1 MSDPLQ
7 ILYVDDYALDRALVR
22 DALEKE
28 HGGFQV
34 TEAASRQAFEARLGE
49 DDYDLVLSDF
59 NILGFEGLEVL
70 DTVKARHPEVPV
82 VIVTGTGSEE
92 VAAEALRRGASD
104 YVIKSPEHIRRLPH
118 TIHQA
123 VEKQRL
129 KDERRNAQEALQQAY
144 EEALRREEAVLNLA
158 EDLKVEVAE
167 RKRTQAEM
175 QELVFDLQFLSRS
188 ATELISLPVEDDIY
202 AYLGEKLSQLLDDAI
217 VILNENDP
225 ESDQMTIRGIH
236 GLNTPLFDRAT
247 GLVGQSPL
255 GRSYRMLP
263 EALRLFNT
271 GELERFEA
279 GFVSFGEGYAPTPV
293 LRQLQRLLKITH
305 VYLIGLAREGDLY
318 AGVQIYTRRDATIDR
333 PDLIETFVRQASIAL
348 QRKRAEHQLRISEQ
362 RFRTLAQL
370 APVGIYITD
379 RNGDCVYA
387 NECWLD
393 MAGLSLE
400 EALGKGWVK
409 GLHPEDRDQIA
420 SSWSEAVRSS
430 ADWSQEYRF
439 QNREGDVTW
448 IYGVASPQIDKGGE
462 IVGYIG
468 VNLDVTQR
476 KRAEETLRRTSE
488 ERRILLELVPVGIS
502 ITDEEGSIID
512 ANRMSEELLGISV
525 EEHKVRQITGQE
537 WDIIRPDGSPMPAAG
552 YPSVRALKDGRI
564 VHSVE
569 MGIRQPDGD
578 PMWISVSA
586 APIPLEG
593 YGVAIAYADVTDR
606 KRAEDALEERA
617 AQLAL
622 LNAVGG
628 KIASELELRSLFE
641 SVPRYVQESFG
652 YDNVAIFTLDR
663 KNRALPLK
671 GNQGMF
677 SGHIPEDLILDL
689 DEGIVGWAAR
699 HGETVLSNDIDAD
712 PRYTT
717 HYPEV
722 AETRSE
728 LTVPIR
734 PADQVLGVID
744 VQSKSLD
751 AFDQE
756 DVLTMETL
764 ADQIAT
770 AMENARLYKAEHAAR
785 EQLQDLAGYLQRV
798 REEERTHIARALHDQ
813 FGQMMT
819 ALKMDV
825 STLSRGFSHDQIQL
839 WEKAE
844 SMMETI
850 DSGIEM
856 LRQVCSELRPGILD
870 ELGLAAA
877 IEWQVDQFR
886 QRSDIQV
893 ELDLQQPDG
902 RAPSREVSTAA
913 FRIFQ
918 EALTNVARHAEA
930 TRVRV
935 ELRFPPDAVML
946 VIEDDG
952 KGMTTGS
959 TDARGS
965 LGLMGMQERARALD
979 GEVTIESEP
988 DRGTIV
994 TARIP
999 CDRHR

>member
-1 MSDPLQ
+1 MSNPLH

-28 HGGFQV
+28 HGGFHV

-70 DTVKARHPEVPV
+70 DTVKTRHPEVPV

-118 TIHQA
+118 TIYQA
-123 VEKQRL
+123 IEKQQLR
-129 KDERRNAQEALQQAY
+129 DERREAQEALQQAY

-202 AYLGEKLSQLLDDAI
+202 AYIGENLSQLLDDAI

-225 ESDQMTIRGIH
+225 TTGKMTIHGIY
-236 GLNTPLFDRAT
+236 GLNTPLFERNT
-247 GLVGQSPL
+247 KVLGYSPVGK
-255 GRSYRMLP
+255 SYPMQRQ
-263 EALRLFNT
+263 AKRLFET
-271 GELERFEA
+271 GELETFD
-279 GFVSFGEGYAPTPV
+279 GGLVKLGDGYARGAV
-293 LRQLQRLLKITH
+293 LRQVNRLLNINR
-305 VYLIGLAREGDLY
+305 VYLIGLAREGELY

-333 PDLIETFVRQASIAL
+333 PDLIETFVHQASIAL
-348 QRKRAEHQLRISEQ
+348 QRKRAERQLRTSEQ

-379 RNGDCVYA
+379 RNGDCIYA

-400 EALGKGWVK
+400 EALGNGWVK
-409 GLHPEDRDQIA
+409 GLHSEDRDRIA

-430 ADWSQEYRF
+430 DHWSQEYRF

-448 IYGVASPQIDKGGE
+448 IYGVASPQIDREGK

-488 ERRILLELVPVGIS
+488 ERRVLLELVPVGIS
-502 ITDEEGSIID
+502 ITDEEGNIVD
-512 ANRMSEELLGISV
+512 ANRMSGELLGISV
-525 EEHKVRQITGQE
+525 EEHKGRQ
-537 WDIIRPDGSPMPAAG
+537 DIIRPDGSPMPAAE

-569 MGIRQPDGD
+569 MGIRRPDSD

-606 KRAEDALEERA
+606 KRAEDALEKRA

-712 PRYTT
+712 PRYIT

-785 EQLQDLAGYLQRV
+785 EQLQDLAGYLQRA
-798 REEERTHIARALHDQ
+798 REEERTRIARALHDQ

-825 STLSRGFSHDQIQL
+825 STLSRGFSDDQIQL
-839 WEKAE
+839 WEKADC
-844 SMMETI
+844 MMETI

-856 LRQVCSELRPGILD
+856 LRRVCSELRPGVLD

-893 ELDLQQPDG
+893 ELNLHQSDG
-902 RAPSREVSTAA
+902 RAPSREVSTAV

-935 ELRFPPDAVML
+935 ELRFPADAVML

-952 KGMTTGS
+952 KGMTTS
-959 TDARGS
+959 SADARGS

-979 GEVTIESEP
+979 GEVTVESEP

-999 CDRHR
+999 RDRHR